1 MFGHKIFG
9 RVQTFLRVPPVQLL
23 PPCPI
28 IQSLCSNIS
37 FHSTRSRQYLQEKR
51 ILLEL
56 TKMQGK
62 VTKALRVLKVKHIL
76 WLTKVHIVVSYDGEL
91 LGATPC
97 LYWRLQ
103 CLLQKGE
110 MGIFFK
116 IVKFDVPD
124 RGPNPF
130 STSSIWSPQS
140 CEQAPSPIN
149 CADDWVPGK
158 HYSLSWKWKRVSLLD
173 PKIPLL
179 LRS

>member
-1 MFGHKIFG
+1 
-9 RVQTFLRVPPVQLL
+9 
-23 PPCPI
+23 
-28 IQSLCSNIS
+28 
-37 FHSTRSRQYLQEKR
+37 
-51 ILLEL
+51 
-56 TKMQGK
+56 MQGK
-62 VTKALRVLKVKHIL
+62 VTKAFLVLKVKVKHIL
-76 WLTKVHIVVSYDGEL
+76 WLKKVHIVVSYDGEL

-173 PKIPLL
+173 PKMPLI